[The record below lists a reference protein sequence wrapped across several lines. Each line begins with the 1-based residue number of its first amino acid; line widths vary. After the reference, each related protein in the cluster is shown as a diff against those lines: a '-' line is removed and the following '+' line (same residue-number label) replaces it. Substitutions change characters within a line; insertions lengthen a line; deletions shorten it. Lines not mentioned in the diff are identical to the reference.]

1 MEDKAILKVVGLDVS
16 FPKEDG
22 KKGER
27 YKVISNMDLEI
38 NEGEFVCVLGA
49 SGCGKSTLLNCVA
62 GFIPYDGIISF
73 KNDIING
80 PSPERGVM
88 FQEYGLFPWFNVE
101 QNIGYGPKKRKLPK
115 AEQEALVDKYVK
127 MVGLEKFRK
136 SYPNH
141 LSGGMK
147 QRVSLARVLANRPE
161 FLLMDEP
168 FAALDEQ
175 TRQNLQEE
183 LLQVWE
189 QERITCMFITHS
201 ISEAVFLADRVIVLM
216 PSPGRVALNM
226 PIDVPRMR
234 DRNDPRLL
242 EYSAKISDILFHKD
256 DKESER

>member
-1 MEDKAILKVVGLDVS
+1 MSEKAILKVVGLSVS
-16 FPKEDG
+16 FPKVDG
-22 KKGER
+22 KRGEK

-38 NEGEFVCVLGA
+38 NEGEFVCVLGP

-62 GFIPYDGIISF
+62 GFIPYEGIISF
-73 KNDIING
+73 KNHSITG
-80 PSPERGVM
+80 PGPERGVM

-101 QNIGYGPKKRKLPK
+101 QNIGYGPKKRKWSK
-115 AEQEALVDKYVK
+115 KEQKELVDKYVK
-127 MVGLEKFRK
+127 MVGLENFRK

-147 QRVSLARVLANRPE
+147 QRVSLARVLANKPE

-175 TRQNLQEE
+175 TRQKLQEE

-189 QERITCMFITHS
+189 QDKITCMFITHS

-216 PSPGRVALNM
+216 PNPGRVALNLR
-226 PIDVPRMR
+226 IDLPRMR

-242 EYSAKISDILFHKD
+242 EFSKAISDVLFHN
-256 DKESER
+256 KEA